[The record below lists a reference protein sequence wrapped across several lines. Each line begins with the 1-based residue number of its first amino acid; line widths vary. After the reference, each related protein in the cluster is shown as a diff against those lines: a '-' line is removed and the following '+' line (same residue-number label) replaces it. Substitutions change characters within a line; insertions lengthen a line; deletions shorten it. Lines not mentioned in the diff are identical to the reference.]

1 MVLAV
6 GDFSLSLH
14 VPMNDVSSPA
24 KVELTT
30 AVIPDRC
37 TQVALC
43 GGPYSNF
50 GAVEA
55 FLQATRT
62 ICDRFCLGDLGGFG
76 PLPER
81 TIALLQTGQ
90 VQCLQGNYDSAIG
103 LGERDCGCGYTD
115 PRDREFAQIS
125 YDYTYA
131 HVGETSRAWL
141 RQLPALIRLEWRN
154 RRILLCHGSP
164 VQTNEF
170 VWESETDDDA
180 IRQWLQDFDVDGIC
194 ATHSGIPWVRRVMQP
209 RGRGF
214 WFNVGVLGRPAHDR
228 TARVSYGLLTFPE
241 GADVPAPEL
250 IALEYD
256 VDPVVTTMRA
266 EGLPEEFCES
276 LQTGLWTTCAEIL
289 PAAEKV
295 PRSRFGVAV

>member
-1 MVLAV
+1 
-6 GDFSLSLH
+6 
-14 VPMNDVSSPA
+14 MNDLHA
-24 KVELTT
+24 TIAT
-30 AVIPDRC
+30 IQIPDRC

-50 GAVEA
+50 GAVTA
-55 FLQATRT
+55 FLEATQA
-62 ICDRFCLGDLGGFG
+62 IGDRFCLGDIGGFG

-81 TIALLQTGQ
+81 TIALLKEGN

-131 HVGETSRAWL
+131 NVGEASRAWL
-141 RQLPALIRLEWRN
+141 QQLPALIRLEWRD

-170 VWESETDDDA
+170 VWESQTDDEA
-180 IRQWLQDFDVDGIC
+180 IRNWLQEFDVDGIC
-194 ATHSGIPWVRRVMQP
+194 ATHSGIPWMRRV
-209 RGRGF
+209 RDGF

-228 TARVSYGLLTFPE
+228 TPHVAYGLLTFPA
-241 GADVPAPEL
+241 GAELPAPEL
-250 IALEYD
+250 VSLAYD
-256 VDPVVTTMRA
+256 VAPVVETMRS

-295 PRSRFGVAV
+295 PRSRHGVTA

>member
-1 MVLAV
+1 MTA
-6 GDFSLSLH
+6 SSAIA
-14 VPMNDVSSPA
+14 DVSTATSI
-24 KVELTT
+24 TT
-30 AVIPDRC
+30 IRIPDRC

-55 FLQATRT
+55 FLAATQE
-62 ICDRFCLGDLGGFG
+62 IGDRFCLGDIGGFG

-81 TIALLQTGQ
+81 TIALLREGN

-131 HVGETSRAWL
+131 HVGDTSREWL
-141 RQLPALIRLEWRN
+141 RQLPALIRVEWRD

-164 VQTNEF
+164 VRTNEF
-170 VWESETDDDA
+170 VWESQTDDER
-180 IRQWLQDFDVDGIC
+180 ILKWLQAFEVDGIC
-194 ATHSGIPWVRRVMQP
+194 ATHSGIPWVRWVTRSLSDK
-209 RGRGF
+209 GNSLSGSSARGF
-214 WFNVGVLGRPAHDR
+214 WANVGVLGRPAHDR
-228 TARVSYGLLTFPE
+228 TPRVSYGLLTFPLD
-241 GADVPAPEL
+241 ADIPTPEL
-250 IALEYD
+250 VSLAYD
-256 VDPVVTTMRA
+256 VEPVVAAMRS

-289 PAAEKV
+289 PAVEKE
-295 PRSRFGVAV
+295 PRSRFGILA